1 MQYIHKSKFQS
12 HGHLTSAACFVDS
25 RWVLKI
31 GGFGLNA
38 FRREKDRDEV
48 KKSRLFDESSALIPS
63 LFVKAKNFTCE
74 WPASDSSIIAG
85 EKRYLRQ
92 AASIFSL
99 SSEDTLGCAYRW
111 LFVTWY
117 GSAVAQ
123 CTVTWALSSSYLE
136 GLNSNLQKPN
146 LSAYNRQNWQEW

>member
-74 WPASDSSIIAG
+74 
-85 EKRYLRQ
+85 
-92 AASIFSL
+92 
-99 SSEDTLGCAYRW
+99 
-111 LFVTWY
+111 
-117 GSAVAQ
+117 
-123 CTVTWALSSSYLE
+123 
-136 GLNSNLQKPN
+136 
-146 LSAYNRQNWQEW
+146 